1 MQHTPLMP
9 IPVAVLTHAAGP
21 HLDAYLAGLAAS
33 SEVGEVSIADPS
45 GSTFAAAQKA
55 LGQKLKATGKSAVA
69 LLREA
74 KPKFA
79 LVTMEAV
86 LAPPAIDAAL
96 EQGCHV
102 LAEKPGCVRASDFEP
117 LVRKAEAKHLH
128 LSLAFANRLRP
139 EAREAQRLVREGRFG
154 KLYGME
160 IHLVADQTRL
170 KSPNYRQAW
179 YGQKAR
185 GGGGHLTWLG
195 IHWLDLALF
204 ITGAEVEAVAGFSGN
219 VGGQPLDVEDANA
232 VALRFSNGFFG
243 TLTSGYYLDRGY
255 HQHIKIWGEKGWLEL
270 NHQPEVSL
278 KWYSTAEPKVAD
290 VQTYTPPKEPTGYT
304 PFVHACV
311 RAAAGLQDPPVTG
324 REGLRVLDAIY
335 AFYEAAKSGQTKAVK
350 RR

>member
-1 MQHTPLMP
+1 MP
-9 IPVAVLTHAAGP
+9 ISVAILTHAAGP

-45 GSTFAAAQKA
+45 GATFAAAQKT
-55 LGQKLKATGKSAVA
+55 LGPKLKATGKDVVAV
-69 LLREA
+69 LREA
-74 KPKFA
+74 KPKLA

-96 EQGCHV
+96 DQGCHV
-102 LAEKPGCVRASDFEP
+102 LAEKPACVRASDFEP
-117 LVRKAEAKHLH
+117 LVRKAEGKHLH
-128 LSLAFANRLRP
+128 LMLAFANRLKA
-139 EAREAQRLVREGRFG
+139 EAREAQRLVREGRLG

-170 KSPNYRQAW
+170 KNESYRKSWMGQQAR
-179 YGQKAR
+179 A
-185 GGGGHLTWLG
+185 GGGHLTWLG

-219 VGGQPLDVEDANA
+219 VGGQPMDVEDSNA
-232 VALRFSNGFFG
+232 AALRFSNGMLG

-255 HQHIKIWGEKGWLEL
+255 HQHLKLWGEQGWLEL

-278 KWYSTAEPKVAD
+278 KWYSTAEPKVSGI
-290 VQTYTPPKEPTGYT
+290 QTYTPPNEPGGYT
-304 PFVHACV
+304 PWVHACV

-324 REGLRVLDAIY
+324 REGMRVLDTIY
-335 AFYEAAKSGQTKAVK
+335 AFYEAARSGQTKSVK
-350 RR
+350 RG

>member
-1 MQHTPLMP
+1 MLFR
-9 IPVAVLTHAAGP
+9 
-21 HLDAYLAGLAAS
+21 S
-33 SEVGEVSIADPS
+33 VSLADPS

-55 LGQKLKATGKSAVA
+55 LGPKLKATGKDSVA

-86 LAPPAIDAAL
+86 LTPPAIDAAL

-102 LAEKPGCVRASDFEP
+102 LAEKPACVRASDFEP
-117 LVRKAEAKHLH
+117 LVRKAEGKHLH
-128 LSLAFANRLRP
+128 LMLAFANRLKA
-139 EAREAQRLVREGRFG
+139 EAREAQRLVREGRLG

-170 KSPNYRQAW
+170 KNEGYRKNWFA
-179 YGQKAR
+179 QKAR
-185 GGGGHLTWLG
+185 AGGGHLTWLG
-195 IHWLDLALF
+195 IHWLDMALF

-232 VALRFSNGFFG
+232 AALRFSNGMLG

-255 HQHIKIWGEKGWLEL
+255 HQHIKVWGEQGWLEL

-278 KWYSTAEPKVAD
+278 KWYSTAEPKVAG
-290 VQTYTPPKEPTGYT
+290 VQTYTPPNEPTGYT
-304 PFVHACV
+304 PWVHACV

-335 AFYEAAKSGQTKAVK
+335 AFYEAAKSGRSMSV
-350 RR
+350 RRD